1 MKTSS
6 KILIN
11 KLEKIHS
18 IILNTHQVKV
28 IEKIISIL
36 LKPKSVFQFT
46 SLFKKKKK
54 GIYLYGPAGRGKTII
69 INYFI
74 KTFNK
79 KNSIKFHFNDLI
91 FLLQKLNLSSDK
103 EFSKELRKKKNIYS

>member
-18 IILNTHQVKV
+18 IILNTQQIKV
-28 IEKIISIL
+28 VEEISSIL
-36 LKPKSVFQFT
+36 LKPRIIFQFA

-69 INYFI
+69 INHFI
-74 KTFNK
+74 KTLDK
-79 KNSIKFHFNDLI
+79 KI
-91 FLLQKLNLSSDK
+91 QLSFIST
-103 EFSKELRKKKNIYS
+103 I